1 MLNVHYDEGKSRQ
14 TMWMNIH
21 LTLLKAVN
29 AERHIDSTFEM
40 IYATSFTRMQ
50 ILAQEHSFI

>member
-1 MLNVHYDEGKSRQ
+1 
-14 TMWMNIH
+14 MWMNIH